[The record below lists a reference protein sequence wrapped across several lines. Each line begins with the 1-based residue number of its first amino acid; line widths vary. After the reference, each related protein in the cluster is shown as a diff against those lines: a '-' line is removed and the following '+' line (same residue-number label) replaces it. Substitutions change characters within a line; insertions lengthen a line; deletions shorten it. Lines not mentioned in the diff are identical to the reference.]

1 MMMKRSLLTL
11 SLGVAALG
19 ATASTGC
26 VEHTRELLVPTA
38 PSETPAASSPVP
50 GNVGGALTGLWAS
63 QAGAGIPASW
73 HCSSFQWN
81 ITSQTPTSI
90 AGSFSAACS
99 GVLTVAGTASG
110 QLNGNQVPFEVSGSA
125 AIAGVT
131 VCPFVLRGTGVI
143 EGNDAIRIPYTGD
156 TCLGP
161 LHGEETLRRPS
172 SGNPETPPPPPSPP
186 GPELT
191 PSNSYHVAAGPLDA
205 AQAERVVYATGNEFA
220 ILTTPRPTSDEAI
233 GAAEEL
239 LLRTIWHLQLGGF
252 EAARQRNPS
261 GAISND
267 KLNVLIQGRW
277 RAFDVFLDYGRPNQT
292 TRVIFYEV
300 SPSNPLPYPGVPD

>member
-1 MMMKRSLLTL
+1 MRAYGFVTMMMKRSLLTL
-11 SLGVAALG
+11 SLAVAALG
-19 ATASTGC
+19 ATGC

-38 PSETPAASSPVP
+38 PSNTPAP
-50 GNVGGALTGLWAS
+50 GSGSGLTGLWAS

-99 GVLTVAGTASG
+99 GVLTVSGTASG

-131 VCPFVLRGTGVI
+131 ICPFVLRGTGVI

-161 LHGEETLRRPS
+161 VHGEETLRRPS
-172 SGNPETPPPPPSPP
+172 SGNPEAPPPPQAPP
-186 GPELT
+186 APEPT
-191 PSNSYHVAAGPLDA
+191 PSNPHHVAAGPLDA

-239 LLRTIWHLQLGGF
+239 LLRIIWHLQLGGF

-267 KLNVLIQGRW
+267 KLNVLIQSRW
-277 RAFDVFLDYGRPNQT
+277 RAFDVFLDYGQPNQT

-300 SPSNPLPYPGVPD
+300 FPSTPLPYPGVPD

>member
-19 ATASTGC
+19 ATGC

-38 PSETPAASSPVP
+38 PSDTPAPPPAP
-50 GNVGGALTGLWAS
+50 GGGGGLTGLWAS

-99 GVLTVAGTASG
+99 GVLTVSGTASG

-131 VCPFVLRGTGVI
+131 VCPFVLRGTGLI

-161 LHGEETLRRPS
+161 VHGEETLRRPS
-172 SGNPETPPPPPSPP
+172 SGNPEAPPPPQAPP
-186 GPELT
+186 APEPT
-191 PSNSYHVAAGPLDA
+191 PSNPHHVAAGPLNA

-239 LLRTIWHLQLGGF
+239 LLRIIWHLQLGGF

-267 KLNVLIQGRW
+267 KLNVLIEGRW
-277 RAFDVFLDYGRPNQT
+277 RAFDVFLDYGQPNQT

-300 SPSNPLPYPGVPD
+300 FPSNPLPYPGVPD